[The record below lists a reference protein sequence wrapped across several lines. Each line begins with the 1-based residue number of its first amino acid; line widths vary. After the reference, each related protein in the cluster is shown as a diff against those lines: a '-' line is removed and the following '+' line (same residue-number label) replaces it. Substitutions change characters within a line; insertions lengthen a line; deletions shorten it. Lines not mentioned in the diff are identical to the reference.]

1 VAIQMPNSWEYVV
14 VTLALARARAVAVPL
29 SVMLTVEEVRNAVND
44 AGARLVLASPLKAAG
59 LASLVGSSEASRVV
73 ALAEASKG
81 PGPTLDALL
90 GNGRVVLSEDASLE
104 DVASIVYTSAT
115 AGKPRGAELTHRAIV
130 QTASMFALAQGRT
143 AEDVTVTALPLPH
156 IYGSMVLHATLLTG
170 GTLVLMKQFSEAE
183 TLASIAR
190 HRATIAD
197 GVPTM
202 YAHLL
207 AYPGLPAADLSS
219 LTHCSV
225 GGAEISHA
233 RLLEL
238 ESRLGVPVLE
248 LWGMTELAGAVL
260 CRARATPRRE
270 GSVGQVLPGLELRVV
285 DAEDAARVLPQ
296 GEVGE
301 LSVRGDA
308 VMRGYRG
315 DPVGTAEVKDADG
328 WLRISTIG
336 RVDEAGY
343 VFVLDTKRRVIV
355 TGGYKIYPAEVEQV
369 LRAHPA
375 VAQVVIL
382 PARDDLRGE
391 IAHAHVV
398 LEAAAHATEAELL
411 AFCASRLA
419 SYKLPGVLT
428 IAAELPPPSRSA

>member
-1 VAIQMPNSWEYVV
+1 
-14 VTLALARARAVAVPL
+14 
-29 SVMLTVEEVRNAVND
+29 VND
-44 AGARLVLASPLKAAG
+44 AGARLILASSIKAAA
-59 LASLVGSSEASRVV
+59 LASLVGSSAASRVV
-73 ALAEASKG
+73 VLAEGSKG
-81 PGPTLDALL
+81 PGPTLDSLL
-90 GNGRVVLSEDASLE
+90 GSDRLASTEDASLE

-115 AGKPRGAELTHRAIV
+115 AGKPRGAELTHRAIA
-130 QTASMFALAQGRT
+130 QTASRFAHAQGRT
-143 AEDVTVTALPLPH
+143 AQDATVTALPLPH
-156 IYGSMVLHATLLTG
+156 IYGTMVLHATLLLG

-190 HRATIAD
+190 HRATILD

-219 LTHCSV
+219 LAHCSV
-225 GGAEISHA
+225 GGADISHA

-238 ESRLGVPVLE
+238 EARLGVPALE

-260 CRARATPRRE
+260 CRARAAPRRE

-285 DAEDAARVLPQ
+285 DAQDATRVLPR

-308 VMRGYRG
+308 VMRGYHE
-315 DPVGTAEVKDADG
+315 DPIGTAEVKDADG

-355 TGGYKIYPAEVEQV
+355 TGGYKIYPAEVEHV

-375 VAQVVIL
+375 VASAVIL
-382 PARDDLRGE
+382 PSRDELRGE

-398 LEAAAHATEAELL
+398 LQATGAATEAELL

-419 SYKLPGVLT
+419 SYKIPAVLT
-428 IAAELPPPSRSA
+428 IAGELPPPSSRSG